1 MYGYTRTKRYYFQ
14 YLDKD
19 EMFADILIDKSLEA
33 SLFPFEEKYRWQSS
47 SHIVQVKRVIWFKR
61 MKDDVFIVSI
71 DID

>member
-33 SLFPFEEKYRWQSS
+33 SLFPSEEKYR
-47 SHIVQVKRVIWFKR
+47 
-61 MKDDVFIVSI
+61 
-71 DID
+71 